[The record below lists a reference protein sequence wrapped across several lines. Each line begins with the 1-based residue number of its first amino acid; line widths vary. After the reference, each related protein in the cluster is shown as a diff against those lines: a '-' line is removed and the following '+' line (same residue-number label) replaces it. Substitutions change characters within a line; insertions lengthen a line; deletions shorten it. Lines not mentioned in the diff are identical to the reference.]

1 MYFFFPKQ
9 PYFNYLHQSFTGLLA
24 FNTIIL
30 YFYHLKRVKPL
41 SEIKKIIKGCLA
53 GDRRDQELLYRRH
66 ASKLYAVCLQ
76 YSGNDEEARDILQE
90 GFIKIFENLNNYK
103 HEGSFEGW
111 MRRITVNTAL
121 EKYRSKHNLYRVDD
135 IDQIQEPDAEPDNQD
150 YAGLEASDLLDI
162 IRELPPKY
170 RVVFNLYAIEGYS
183 HKEISKMVNISE
195 GTSKSNLSRAR
206 VILQRRVGS
215 YTGIKK
221 RVANG

>member
-1 MYFFFPKQ
+1 M
-9 PYFNYLHQSFTGLLA
+9 
-24 FNTIIL
+24 
-30 YFYHLKRVKPL
+30 

-53 GDRRDQELLYRRH
+53 GDRRDQELLYRRYS
-66 ASKLYAVCLQ
+66 AKLYAVCLQ

-90 GFIKIFENLNNYK
+90 GFIKIFQNLEYYK

-121 EKYRSKHNLYRVDD
+121 ERFRTLHKLYRVDD
-135 IDQIQEPDAEPDNQD
+135 IDLIPEPDAEPDNQD
-150 YAGLEASDLLDI
+150 YAGLEANDLLDI

-170 RVVFNLYAIEGYS
+170 RMVFNLYAIEGYT

-206 VILQRRVGS
+206 FILQRRVGS

-221 RVANG
+221 RIAGG